1 VPPEQASHSGCKLMP
16 GPRVL
21 FVNHTSTGA
30 GAELVLLDLVQAWA
44 GASAYLFENGTLNAA
59 MRSRGVQ
66 VQVARWGGGLAS
78 VRRDSNLLRAL
89 PLVGQLAATTA
100 GLARAAR
107 RHDVIYA
114 NSQKAFV
121 LASAAAV
128 LARRPLIWHLHD
140 IISAAHFGQGQR
152 RLQVGLANRC
162 AARVIVPSDVAAEAF
177 TAAGG
182 RAGLVHVIPNG
193 IDLVRDPTPPA
204 ALRERLGLPPGPL
217 IGVFSRLAPWKG
229 QHVVLQ
235 ALARLPGVRCIL
247 AGGALFGEH
256 AYARTLHELARD
268 LGIADRVQFLGQRS
282 DVPRLMQACDAVIHP
297 SVDPEPFGR
306 TLIEAML
313 MRAPI
318 IASDTGAP
326 SEILEGGAAG
336 TLVPPGDVSAL
347 AAAVTAV
354 LANPLRLMTQ
364 LDRAE
369 ARAHSQYGVVPMR
382 ARTVDLIGRVVAER
396 RAGAAAVRRVE
407 V

>member
-1 VPPEQASHSGCKLMP
+1 MP

-44 GASAYLFENGTLNAA
+44 GASAYLFEEGTLNAG
-59 MRSRGVQ
+59 MRDRGVQ

-78 VRRDSNLLRAL
+78 VRRDSSLLRAV
-89 PLVGQLAATTA
+89 PLAGRLAATTL
-100 GLARAAR
+100 GLAWATR
-107 RHDVIYA
+107 RHDVLYA

-140 IISAAHFGQGQR
+140 IISSEHFGQGQR

-162 AARVIVPSDVAAEAF
+162 AARVIVPSEVAAAAF

-182 RAGLVHVIPNG
+182 REGLVHVIPNG
-193 IDLVRDPTPPA
+193 IDLVRDPLPPQ
-204 ALRERLGLPPGPL
+204 ALREQLGLPSGPL

-247 AGGALFGEH
+247 AGADLFGEH

-282 DVPRLMQACDAVIHP
+282 DVPRLMQACDAVVHP

-313 MRAPI
+313 MRVPL

-326 SEILEGGAAG
+326 SEILACGAAG

-347 AAAVTAV
+347 VAAVAAV
-354 LANPLRLMTQ
+354 LANPSGSAAQ

-369 ARAHSQYGVVPMR
+369 ARAQSQYGVVSMR
-382 ARTVDLIGRVVAER
+382 TGTVDLIGRVVAEAR
-396 RAGAAAVRRVE
+396 TGAAALRRAE
-407 V
+407 A

>member
-1 VPPEQASHSGCKLMP
+1 MP

-21 FVNHTSTGA
+21 FVNHISTGA

-44 GASAYLFENGTLNAA
+44 GASAYLFEEGPLNDG
-59 MRSRGVQ
+59 MRNRGVH

-78 VRRDSNLLRAL
+78 VRRDSSLLRAV
-89 PLVGQLAATTA
+89 PLAGRLAAITL
-100 GLARAAR
+100 GLAWAAR

-140 IISAAHFGQGQR
+140 IISSEHFGQGQR

-162 AARVIVPSDVAAEAF
+162 AARVIVPSEVAAAAF

-182 RAGLVHVIPNG
+182 REGLVHVIPNG
-193 IDLVRDPTPPA
+193 IDLVRDPLPPQ
-204 ALRERLGLPPGPL
+204 ALRKQLGLPSGPL

-247 AGGALFGEH
+247 AGDALFGEH

-313 MRAPI
+313 MRVPL

-326 SEILEGGAAG
+326 SEILKGGAAG

-347 AAAVTAV
+347 VAAVAAV
-354 LANPLRLMTQ
+354 LANPLGAAAQ

-369 ARAHSQYGVVPMR
+369 ARAQSQYGVVAMR
-382 ARTVDLIGRVVAER
+382 TGTVDLIGRVVAEAR
-396 RAGAAAVRRVE
+396 TGATAVRRAE
-407 V
+407 A

>member
-1 VPPEQASHSGCKLMP
+1 MST
-16 GPRVL
+16 PRVL

-30 GAELVLLDLVQAWA
+30 GAELVLLDLVEAWA
-44 GASAYLFENGTLNAA
+44 GASAYLFEEGPLNTG

-78 VRRDSNLLRAL
+78 VRRDSSLLRAA
-89 PLVGQLAATTA
+89 PLAGRLAATTM
-100 GLARAAR
+100 GLAWAAR

-140 IISAAHFGQGQR
+140 IISSEHFGEGQR

-162 AARVIVPSDVAAEAF
+162 AARVIVPSEVAAAAF

-182 RAGLVHVIPNG
+182 REGLVHVIPNG
-193 IDLVRDPTPPA
+193 IDLVRDPLPTQ
-204 ALRERLGLPPGPL
+204 ALREQLGLPPGPL
-217 IGVFSRLAPWKG
+217 IGAFSRLAPWKG

-247 AGGALFGEH
+247 AGDALFGEH
-256 AYARTLHELARD
+256 AYARTLHEMTRD

-313 MRAPI
+313 MRVPL

-336 TLVPPGDVSAL
+336 TLVPPGDVAAL
-347 AAAVTAV
+347 AAAVGAV
-354 LANPLRLMTQ
+354 LTNPLGLAAQ

-369 ARAHSQYGVVPMR
+369 SRAQSQYGVVSMR
-382 ARTVDLIGRVVAER
+382 AGTVDLIGRVVAASR
-396 RAGAAAVRRVE
+396 TGAAALRRAE
-407 V
+407 A

>member
-1 VPPEQASHSGCKLMP
+1 MP
-16 GPRVL
+16 SPRVL

-44 GASAYLFENGTLNAA
+44 GASAYLFEEGPLNAG

-66 VQVARWGGGLAS
+66 VQVARWGSGLAS
-78 VRRDSNLLRAL
+78 VRRDSSLLRAV
-89 PLVGQLAATTA
+89 PLAGRLAATTL
-100 GLARAAR
+100 GLAWAAR
-107 RHDVIYA
+107 RHDVVYA

-140 IISAAHFGQGQR
+140 IISSEHFGQGQR

-162 AARVIVPSDVAAEAF
+162 AARVIVPSDAAATAF

-182 RAGLVHVIPNG
+182 REALVHVIPNG
-193 IDLVRDPTPPA
+193 MDLVRDPLPPQ
-204 ALRERLGLPPGPL
+204 ALRGQLGLPPGPL

-235 ALARLPGVRCIL
+235 ALARLPGVHCIL
-247 AGGALFGEH
+247 AGDALFGEH
-256 AYARTLHELARD
+256 AYARTLHELTRD

-282 DVPRLMQACDAVIHP
+282 DVPRLMQACDAVIHS

-313 MRAPI
+313 MRVPL

-347 AAAVTAV
+347 AAAVAAV
-354 LANPLRLMTQ
+354 LANSLGTAAQ

-369 ARAHSQYGVVPMR
+369 ARAQSQYGVVPMR
-382 ARTVDLIGRVVAER
+382 TRTVDLIGRVVAEA
-396 RAGAAAVRRVE
+396 RAGADAIRRAE
-407 V
+407 A

>member
-1 VPPEQASHSGCKLMP
+1 MP

-21 FVNHTSTGA
+21 FVNHISIGA

-44 GASAYLFENGTLNAA
+44 GASAYLFEEGPLNAG
-59 MRSRGVQ
+59 MRDRGVH
-66 VQVARWGGGLAS
+66 VQVARWGSGLAS
-78 VRRDSNLLRAL
+78 VRRDSSLLRAV
-89 PLVGQLAATTA
+89 PLAGRLAATTL
-100 GLARAAR
+100 GLAWAAR

-140 IISAAHFGQGQR
+140 IISSEHFGQGQR

-162 AARVIVPSDVAAEAF
+162 AARVIVPSEVAAAAF

-182 RAGLVHVIPNG
+182 REGLVHVIPNG
-193 IDLVRDPTPPA
+193 IDLVRDLLPPQ
-204 ALRERLGLPPGPL
+204 ALREQLGLPPGPL

-247 AGGALFGEH
+247 AGAALFGEH

-313 MRAPI
+313 MRVPL

-336 TLVPPGDVSAL
+336 MLVPPGDVSAL
-347 AAAVTAV
+347 VAAVAGV
-354 LANPLRLMTQ
+354 LANPLGSAAQ

-369 ARAHSQYGVVPMR
+369 ARAQSQYGVVAMR
-382 ARTVDLIGRVVAER
+382 TETVDLIGRVVAEAR
-396 RAGAAAVRRVE
+396 TGAAAIRRAE
-407 V
+407 A

>member
-1 VPPEQASHSGCKLMP
+1 MP

-21 FVNHTSTGA
+21 FVNHISTGA

-44 GASAYLFENGTLNAA
+44 GASAYLFEEGPLNDG
-59 MRSRGVQ
+59 MRNRGVH

-78 VRRDSNLLRAL
+78 VRRDSSLLRAV
-89 PLVGQLAATTA
+89 PLAGRLAAITL
-100 GLARAAR
+100 GLAWAAR

-140 IISAAHFGQGQR
+140 IISSEHFGQGQR

-162 AARVIVPSDVAAEAF
+162 AARVIVPSEVAAAAF

-182 RAGLVHVIPNG
+182 REGLVHVIPNG
-193 IDLVRDPTPPA
+193 IDLVRDPLPPQ
-204 ALRERLGLPPGPL
+204 ALRKQLGLPSGPL

-247 AGGALFGEH
+247 AGDALFGEH

-313 MRAPI
+313 MRVPL

-326 SEILEGGAAG
+326 SEILKGGAAG

-347 AAAVTAV
+347 VAAVAAV
-354 LANPLRLMTQ
+354 LANPLGAAAQ

-369 ARAHSQYGVVPMR
+369 ARAQSQYGVVAMR
-382 ARTVDLIGRVVAER
+382 TGTVDLIGRVVAEAR
-396 RAGAAAVRRVE
+396 TGAAAIRRAE
-407 V
+407 A

>member
-1 VPPEQASHSGCKLMP
+1 MP
-16 GPRVL
+16 SPRVL

-44 GASAYLFENGTLNAA
+44 GASAYLFEEGPLNAG

-66 VQVARWGGGLAS
+66 VQVARWGSGLAS
-78 VRRDSNLLRAL
+78 VRRDSSLLRAV
-89 PLVGQLAATTA
+89 PLAGRLAATTL
-100 GLARAAR
+100 GLAWAAR
-107 RHDVIYA
+107 RHDVVYA

-140 IISAAHFGQGQR
+140 IISSEHFGQGQR

-162 AARVIVPSDVAAEAF
+162 AARVIVPSEAAATAF

-182 RAGLVHVIPNG
+182 REALVHVIPNG
-193 IDLVRDPTPPA
+193 MDLVRDPLPPQ
-204 ALRERLGLPPGPL
+204 ALRGQLGLPPGPL

-235 ALARLPGVRCIL
+235 ALARLPGVHCIL
-247 AGGALFGEH
+247 AGDALFGEH
-256 AYARTLHELARD
+256 AYARTLHELTRD

-282 DVPRLMQACDAVIHP
+282 DVPRLMQACDAVIHS

-313 MRAPI
+313 MRVPL

-347 AAAVTAV
+347 AAAVAAV
-354 LANPLRLMTQ
+354 LANSLGTAAQ

-369 ARAHSQYGVVPMR
+369 ARAQSQYGVVPMR
-382 ARTVDLIGRVVAER
+382 TRTVDLIGRVVAEA
-396 RAGAAAVRRVE
+396 RAGADAIRRAE
-407 V
+407 A

>member
-1 VPPEQASHSGCKLMP
+1 MP
-16 GPRVL
+16 SPRVL

-44 GASAYLFENGTLNAA
+44 GASAYLFEEGPLNAG
-59 MRSRGVQ
+59 MRSRGV
-66 VQVARWGGGLAS
+66 VVHVARWGGGLAS
-78 VRRDSNLLRAL
+78 VRRDSNLLRAV
-89 PLVGQLAATTA
+89 PLAGRLAATTL
-100 GLARAAR
+100 GLAWAAR

-140 IISAAHFGQGQR
+140 IISSEHFGQGQR
-152 RLQVGLANRC
+152 RLQIGLANRC
-162 AARVIVPSDVAAEAF
+162 AARVIVPSEAAAAAF

-182 RAGLVHVIPNG
+182 RERLVHVIPNG
-193 IDLVRDPTPPA
+193 IDLVRDPLPQQ
-204 ALRERLGLPPGPL
+204 ALRGQLGLPPGPL

-247 AGGALFGEH
+247 AGDALFGEH
-256 AYARTLHELARD
+256 AYARTLHELTRD
-268 LGIADRVQFLGQRS
+268 LGIADRVEFLGQRS

-313 MRAPI
+313 MRVPLV
-318 IASDTGAP
+318 ASDTGAP
-326 SEILEGGAAG
+326 SEILERGAAG
-336 TLVPPGDVSAL
+336 TLVPPGDAAAL
-347 AAAVTAV
+347 AAAVAAV
-354 LANPLRLMTQ
+354 LTNSLGLAAQ

-369 ARAHSQYGVVPMR
+369 ARAQSQYGVVSMR
-382 ARTVDLIGRVVAER
+382 AGTVDLIGRVVAEAR
-396 RAGAAAVRRVE
+396 TGAAAIRRAE
-407 V
+407 A

>member
-1 VPPEQASHSGCKLMP
+1 MP
-16 GPRVL
+16 SPRVL

-44 GASAYLFENGTLNAA
+44 GASAYLFEEGTLNAG
-59 MRSRGVQ
+59 MRDRGVH

-78 VRRDSNLLRAL
+78 VRRDSSLMRAV
-89 PLVGQLAATTA
+89 PLAGRLAATTL
-100 GLARAAR
+100 GLAWATR

-140 IISAAHFGQGQR
+140 IISSEHFGQGQR

-162 AARVIVPSDVAAEAF
+162 AARVIVPSEVAAAAF

-182 RAGLVHVIPNG
+182 REGLVHVIPNG
-193 IDLVRDPTPPA
+193 IDLVRDPLPQQ
-204 ALRERLGLPPGPL
+204 ALREQFGLPPGPL

-247 AGGALFGEH
+247 AGDALFGEH
-256 AYARTLHELARD
+256 AYARTLHELTRD

-313 MRAPI
+313 MRVPL

-347 AAAVTAV
+347 VAAVAAV
-354 LANPLRLMTQ
+354 LANPLESAAQ

-369 ARAHSQYGVVPMR
+369 TRAQSQYGVVSMR
-382 ARTVDLIGRVVAER
+382 ARTVDLIGRIVAEAR
-396 RAGAAAVRRVE
+396 TGAAAIRRAE
-407 V
+407 A

>member
-1 VPPEQASHSGCKLMP
+1 MP

-21 FVNHTSTGA
+21 FVNHISTGA

-44 GASAYLFENGTLNAA
+44 GASAYLFEEGPLNDG
-59 MRSRGVQ
+59 MRNRGVH
-66 VQVARWGGGLAS
+66 VQVARWGGSLAS
-78 VRRDSNLLRAL
+78 VRRDSSLLRAV
-89 PLVGQLAATTA
+89 PLAGRLAATTL
-100 GLARAAR
+100 GLAWAAR

-128 LARRPLIWHLHD
+128 LARCPLIWHLHD
-140 IISAAHFGQGQR
+140 IISSEHFGQGQR

-162 AARVIVPSDVAAEAF
+162 AARVIVPSEVAAAAF

-182 RAGLVHVIPNG
+182 REGLVHVIPNG
-193 IDLVRDPTPPA
+193 IDLVRDPLPPQ
-204 ALRERLGLPPGPL
+204 ALREQLGLPSGPL

-247 AGGALFGEH
+247 AGDALFGEH

-313 MRAPI
+313 MRVPL

-326 SEILEGGAAG
+326 SEILKGGAAG

-347 AAAVTAV
+347 VAAVAAV
-354 LANPLRLMTQ
+354 LANPLGAAAQ

-369 ARAHSQYGVVPMR
+369 ARAQSQYGVVAMR
-382 ARTVDLIGRVVAER
+382 TGTVDLIGRVVAEAR
-396 RAGAAAVRRVE
+396 TGAAAVRRAE
-407 V
+407 A